1 MADAAWELLR
11 EYCMC
16 GAPDGFG
23 EVWDFPLGPESVG
36 VAYKQACK
44 RAHPDTGGSQEEFVA
59 VDRARHVL
67 LAWLER
73 QADAPVPAHG
83 GAAECPRCHGAGRI
97 MMHRGVRQMP
107 MQCPACQGNGEIY
120 DDRESTGDR
129 L

>member
-1 MADAAWELLR
+1 VIVSRKMAEEACETLGWGKETLSGDGPTTSGINAQFRTAA
-11 EYCMC
+11 
-16 GAPDGFG
+16 GA
-23 EVWDFPLGPESVG
+23 
-36 VAYKQACK
+36 
-44 RAHPDTGGSQEEFVA
+44 AHPDKGGTAEAFVA
-59 VDRARHVL
+59 LDRARHVL

-73 QADAPVPAHG
+73 QAEAPAPSHG